1 MTPFQQN
8 VYRARTATI
17 KHYNAAQKTCI
28 SCKQRRSVAQFV
40 AGDDRCQTCRR
51 RAPR

>member
-17 KHYNAAQKTCI
+17 KHYNIAQKTC
-28 SCKQRRSVAQFV
+28 SACKQRRSVAQF
-40 AGDDRCQTCRR
+40 APGDDLCSKCRR
-51 RAPR
+51 RATK